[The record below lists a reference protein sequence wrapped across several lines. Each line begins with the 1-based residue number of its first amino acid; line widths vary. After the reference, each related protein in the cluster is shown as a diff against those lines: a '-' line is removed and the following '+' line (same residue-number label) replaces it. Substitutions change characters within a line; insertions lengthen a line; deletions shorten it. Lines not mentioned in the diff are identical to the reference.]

1 MRRPREYSLAQL
13 MRLIRDLD
21 AGKLD
26 RQLLDNQQPVV
37 EAPIRRC
44 SGLEAFDI
52 ADWVRRMDIKLPRR

>member
-37 EAPIRRC
+37 EAPIRRY
-44 SGLEAFDI
+44 SDLEAFDI